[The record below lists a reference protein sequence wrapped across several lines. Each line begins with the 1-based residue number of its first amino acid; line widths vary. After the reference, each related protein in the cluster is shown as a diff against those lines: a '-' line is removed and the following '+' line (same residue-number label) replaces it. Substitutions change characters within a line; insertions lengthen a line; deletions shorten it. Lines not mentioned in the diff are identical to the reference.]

1 MRIEFILLGVILLV
15 IAIDF
20 LVKKRK
26 KSSSKEIEKFQES
39 ETSTVKKPA
48 ILKWAIISLAVLSLG
63 SLVVYQIVFAPK
75 TYKSAEVTFNNNL
88 AYLKT
93 DMSLLTGK
101 INDSIHKGLFVDG
114 KKEGFHKIQYTY
126 FGKDTILNF
135 AEGEFLNNKYVGLWS
150 FYHKNGELSGKG
162 NYNESKGEKLGSTG
176 IPNNNRDGLWR
187 YWYENG
193 QLEWEINY
201 VNGKSEGL
209 YRRWYEN
216 GQLEKEGNFVNDNA
230 KGLWRYWNENGK
242 RKSNKYY

>member
-39 ETSTVKKPA
+39 ETSAVKKPA

-114 KKEGFHKIQYTY
+114 KREGFHKIKYSY

-162 NYNESKGEKLGSTG
+162 NYNESKGEKLGSSG
-176 IPNNNRDGLWR
+176 IPSDNRVGLWRFWYENGQLKAEGNYVNGKVKALWRWWYENGQLKQEGNYCNNNDEGLWR

-193 QLEWEINY
+193 N
-201 VNGKSEGL
+201 
-209 YRRWYEN
+209 
-216 GQLEKEGNFVNDNA
+216 
-230 KGLWRYWNENGK
+230 